1 MKLSEQ
7 FQEEIKILKGLKG
20 KALIQ
25 HLFQYYKWRILAIL
39 LCFVILLSAVV
50 NAIVKKDYVYV
61 DIPSDGM
68 DEVVSTDSESITIT
82 TGLPYGKVRICD
94 LDTCR
99 NSSGTSVD
107 TVEAISIHI
116 IRKT

>member
-1 MKLSEQ
+1 MFHCSVWRCLGDGSET
-7 FQEEIKILKGLKG
+7 GC
-20 KALIQ
+20 
-25 HLFQYYKWRILAIL
+25 WRILALGQAINL
-39 LCFVILLSAVV
+39 VIEE
-50 NAIVKKDYVYV
+50 NDIDV

-82 TGLPYGKVRICD
+82 TGLSYGKVRICD